1 LHPSYRFFC
10 NNLRLGH
17 LAQHYMHDVRWFVFD
32 KKYTHK
38 YTNMVLKEFLAKM
51 TYTSNLT

>member
-1 LHPSYRFFC
+1 VSVC
-10 NNLRLGH
+10 VC
-17 LAQHYMHDVRWFVFD
+17 DVRECVYD

-51 TYTSNLT
+51 PYINNVI